1 MKQLGLYKVLALGLG
16 LWIDC
21 CYTLAQTASADS
33 AISTNL
39 QPEIIPSVDR
49 LAEVL
54 PSAADSVD
62 STNLQ
67 PEIIPSVDRLAD
79 VLPSSADSVDSTN
92 LQPEIIPSVD
102 RLAEVL
108 PSAAD
113 SVDSTNLQPEIIP
126 SVDRLADV
134 LPSSWAFSAVRSL
147 VEKYGCIAGDSEKR
161 FRGEQAL
168 SRQEFAVAL
177 NACLERINTIDG
189 LTRDDLMAVER
200 LQQAFTTELTA
211 LRDRVEGLETEA
223 NRLESQQFSTTT
235 KLSGQA
241 IFAVN
246 AGGFSGDRVISPRGA
261 IVTRDRPNPTALYRF
276 SLDLNTSFKGTDLL
290 KLRLLAGSPGTND
303 NAAGFLEPNLGST
316 LDFAIPG
323 TTQISLS
330 RLYYSFAP
338 TKDLSVTVG
347 ARMVAGD
354 FVDKNRFANVNFR
367 DFSTQS
373 LINNF
378 VLLPRPGG
386 AGAAIDWKPNQG
398 ALRLRA
404 VYIASNSEESL
415 PENQSF
421 FGGGSPGDIRLFPI
435 AGGGARGGLFGDPYM
450 GVVEL
455 EYAPT
460 SSFSARLQYSGGEV
474 LGSNF
479 QSVGAN
485 FDWAITSR
493 LGIFGRYGYASYP
506 DTTIGDIRPSYWSA
520 GVSLQNLF
528 VTGDLAGLGV
538 VQPFILTEVGNATQT
553 NIEAFYN
560 FPLANN
566 IRITPLIQIITHPAN
581 QNSNGTI
588 VTGTLRTVFTF

>member
-1 MKQLGLYKVLALGLG
+1 M
-16 LWIDC
+16 
-21 CYTLAQTASADS
+21 
-33 AISTNL
+33 
-39 QPEIIPSVDR
+39 
-49 LAEVL
+49 
-54 PSAADSVD
+54 
-62 STNLQ
+62 
-67 PEIIPSVDRLAD
+67 
-79 VLPSSADSVDSTN
+79 
-92 LQPEIIPSVD
+92 
-102 RLAEVL
+102 
-108 PSAAD
+108 
-113 SVDSTNLQPEIIP
+113 
-126 SVDRLADV
+126 
-134 LPSSWAFSAVRSL
+134 RSL
-147 VEKYGCIAGDSEKR
+147 IEKYGCIAGDSEKR

-211 LRDRVEGLETEA
+211 LRDRVESLETEA
-223 NRLESQQFSTTT
+223 NRLESQQFQRRRNYQGKQFCS
-235 KLSGQA
+235 QC
-241 IFAVN
+241 
-246 AGGFSGDRVISPRGA
+246 GGFSGDRVISPRGA

-276 SLDLNTSFKGTDLL
+276 SLDFNTSFKGTDLL

-323 TTQISLS
+323 TTQISLA
-330 RLYYSFAP
+330 RLYYTFAP

-354 FVDKNRFANVNFR
+354 FVDKNRFANVSFR

-378 VLLPRPGG
+378 ILLPRPGG

-398 ALRLRA
+398 ALSLRA
-404 VYIASNSEESL
+404 VYIASSAEENL

-450 GVVEL
+450 GVLEL
-455 EYAPT
+455 EYAPIK
-460 SSFSARLQYSGGEV
+460 SFSARLQYSGGKV

-479 QSVGAN
+479 QALGAN
-485 FDWAITSR
+485 FDWAITPQF
-493 LGIFGRYGYASYP
+493 GIFGRYGYASYP

-520 GVSLQNLF
+520 GVSLQNWF
-528 VTGDLAGLGV
+528 VKGDLAGLGV

-566 IRITPLIQIITHPAN
+566 IRITPLIQVITHPAN
-581 QNSNGTI
+581 QSSNGAI